1 MKPII
6 LLVLLTA
13 AVALYLGYGPYDLV
27 LLFKPTT
34 TSEPVKHAK
43 MATEQVTEQA
53 PERGNTTIVDAPA
66 PDGSLQHRWPKTVAT
81 PTPTPSPSLAK
92 Q

>member
-6 LLVLLTA
+6 LLILLAA
-13 AVALYLGYGPYDLV
+13 AVAFYFGYEPYDLV
-27 LLFKPTT
+27 VMFKPTT
-34 TSEPVKHAK
+34 TEPVKHARVK
-43 MATEQVTEQA
+43 TAEATEQA

-66 PDGSLQHRWPKTVAT
+66 PDGSLQQRWPKTVS
-81 PTPTPSPSLAK
+81 TPTPSPAK